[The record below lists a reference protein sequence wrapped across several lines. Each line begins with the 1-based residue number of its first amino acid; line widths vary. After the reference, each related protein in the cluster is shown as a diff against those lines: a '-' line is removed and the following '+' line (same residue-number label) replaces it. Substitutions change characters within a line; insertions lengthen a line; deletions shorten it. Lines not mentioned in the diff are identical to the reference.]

1 MKRIILSKL
10 KNKKDNNKMGK
21 TICVTAVSPKLGC
34 TFFSLALANFIASC
48 LRENVIYIELKE
60 ESSLLGLVGE
70 NQISI
75 GQRIGYSYKGVK
87 YILTN
92 DIEEVA
98 EILARERGYIVV
110 DLGVLTSSTAEVLDK
125 CKNKIIIGSFMPW
138 QRRDFHEFIR
148 KNIYKKY
155 DMETILFCQLCRD
168 KKGRQLFYKTYGCRL
183 LNLPIIDNPFSLK
196 EENFEDL
203 MNFL

>member
-10 KNKKDNNKMGK
+10 KNKKDNNKTGK

-34 TFFSLALANFIASC
+34 TFISLAIANFIASC
-48 LRENVIYIELKE
+48 MRESVIYIELKE
-60 ESSLLGLVGE
+60 ESTLLGLVGE

-75 GQRIGYSYKGVK
+75 GQWIGYSYKGVK
-87 YILTN
+87 YILTK
-92 DIEEVA
+92 DVEEVE
-98 EILARERGYIVV
+98 EILASESGYIVV
-110 DLGVLTSSTAEVLDK
+110 DLGVLKNNTAAVLNK

-148 KNIYKKY
+148 KNIHKKY
-155 DMETILFCQLCRD
+155 DMENIHFCQLSRD

-183 LNLPIIDNPFSLK
+183 LNLPRIDNPFSLK
-196 EENFEDL
+196 EENFEDIINL
-203 MNFL
+203 L

>member
-10 KNKKDNNKMGK
+10 KNKKDNNKTGK

-110 DLGVLTSSTAEVLDK
+110 DLGVLNSSTAAVLNK

-138 QRRDFHEFIR
+138 QRRNFHEFIR

-155 DMETILFCQLCRD
+155 DMETIHFCQLCRD
-168 KKGRQLFYKTYGCRL
+168 KKGEQFFYKTYGCRL
-183 LNLPIIDNPFSLK
+183 FNLPKIDNPFSLK